1 MNFKKKK
8 GFTLIEMI
16 AGLAIFVIVL
26 TTATSLIITLFKY
39 NSINKETFDSNSKSK
54 IFFETVRGNRP
65 SDIYTYPTNN
75 KNQHYYYFIAFNA
88 DNELVDAT
96 KDLLK
101 KNIGSTSPYIVN
113 TCSSGDGLIELKAK
127 PGVIDKKY
135 VLKIDVQEI
144 SNQHVYEFNVS
155 TWNIPKGETSIIE
168 RKALISTEK

>member
-1 MNFKKKK
+1 MKLKKKK

-65 SDIYTYPTNN
+65 SDIYTYPSDNN
-75 KNQHYYYFIAFNA
+75 YYIAFND
-88 DNELVDAT
+88 DNDLVVAT
-96 KDLLK
+96 KDNLLK
-101 KNIGSTSPYIVN
+101 NTLNSTSSYVMGK
-113 TCSSGDGLIELKAK
+113 CSDGDGLAALKAK
-127 PGVIDKKY
+127 PGVIDKQY
-135 VLKIDVQEI
+135 VLKVNAKKNITQK
-144 SNQHVYEFNVS
+144 VYEFDVS

>member
-1 MNFKKKK
+1 MKFKKKK
-8 GFTLIEMI
+8 GFTLIEII

-65 SDIYTYPTNN
+65 SDIYTYPSDNN
-75 KNQHYYYFIAFNA
+75 YYIAFND
-88 DNELVDAT
+88 DNDLVVAT
-96 KDLLK
+96 KDNLLK
-101 KNIGSTSPYIVN
+101 NTLNSTSSYVMG
-113 TCSSGDGLIELKAK
+113 TCNGGDGLGALKAK

-135 VLKIDVQEI
+135 VLKVNAKKNTTQK
-144 SNQHVYEFNVS
+144 VYEFYVS